1 MRYARDSRTVPPP
14 ELRKLHPFGKSPVV
28 GLDGSEV
35 LAESVAIAR
44 TLAERQPESCL
55 LPAARTPAGTRR
67 IGWLLDTEGSAMP
80 PLLALMF
87 ARVRE
92 SPTPSC
98 RAADDARDRG

>member
-1 MRYARDSRTVPPP
+1 MRYARDSRTLPPP

-55 LPAARTPAGTRR
+55 LPAARPPAGTRR
-67 IGWLLDTEGSAMP
+67 HGMQHNTESSAKP
-80 PLLALMF
+80 PQLALIL
-87 ARVRE
+87 ALVR
-92 SPTPSC
+92 
-98 RAADDARDRG
+98 